1 MPTSRE
7 HIASLRGPMRALFS
21 ALLIVA
27 AVATAVTVAAPSTA
41 DAAVTRTTR
50 HLNMRHGPGV
60 DYRRVTTIGPGE
72 LVNVL
77 GCTGNW
83 CAVIWRRHQGYVSA
97 RYLSTHKTLIVSPL
111 YAFGQ

>member
-1 MPTSRE
+1 
-7 HIASLRGPMRALFS
+7 MRLLLS
-21 ALLIVA
+21 ALLLFATIFGAGALVA
-27 AVATAVTVAAPSTA
+27 PDQA

-60 DYRRVTTIGPGE
+60 DYRRVTTIPPGE
-72 LVNVL
+72 IVNVM

-83 CAVIWRRHQGYVSA
+83 CAVIWRRHQGYVNA
-97 RYLSTHKTLIVSPL
+97 RYLSTHKTLIVPPL

>member
-1 MPTSRE
+1 M
-7 HIASLRGPMRALFS
+7 A
-21 ALLIVA
+21 A
-27 AVATAVTVAAPSTA
+27 AVFATGVSVAPTTA
-41 DAAVTRTTR
+41 DAAVTRTTS

-60 DYRRVTTIGPGE
+60 DYRRVTTIPPGQI
-72 LVNVL
+72 VNVL

-83 CAVIWRRHQGYVSA
+83 CAVKWRRHQGYVNA

>member
-1 MPTSRE
+1 
-7 HIASLRGPMRALFS
+7 MRAVLS
-21 ALLIVA
+21 GLLMAA
-27 AVATAVTVAAPSTA
+27 AVFATGVSVAPTTA
-41 DAAVTRTTR
+41 DAAVTRTTS

-60 DYRRVTTIGPGE
+60 DYRRVTTIPPGQI
-72 LVNVL
+72 VNVL

-83 CAVIWRRHQGYVSA
+83 CAVKWRRHQGYVNA